1 MQNSPGSLSRLHVVG
16 LSWAISSVRELK
28 GGNQGVVADFGDLGR
43 NAAVGRKG
51 KENRHP
57 FSFSENIF
65 VKKNIIGI
73 AR

>member
-1 MQNSPGSLSRLHVVG
+1 
-16 LSWAISSVRELK
+16 VRELK
-28 GGNQGVVADFGDLGR
+28 GGNKGVLADFGDLGR

-65 VKKNIIGI
+65 VKKNILGI